1 LNMRNL
7 ILLAISFAFAPAA
20 LAQSVYRWVD
30 DQGVTNYTNDQ
41 SKVPANVK
49 AEVTAGD
56 EIYVLAT
63 DPSAAPSRAPA
74 MTAPSNGTSGDILTP
89 DERVVANQW
98 RAAFREVHARIA
110 RLELEVRADRQLL
123 DDPGRAVGRVA
134 SYRFDSHPRWTL
146 QPDHL
151 QTQQRLEWNL
161 GELWRA
167 RADLAELERA
177 ASREAVPREWRQ
189 P

>member
-1 LNMRNL
+1 MRNL
-7 ILLAISFAFAPAA
+7 ILLAICFTFASPA
-20 LAQSVYRWVD
+20 LATPVYRWVD

-49 AEVTAGD
+49 AQVTEGD
-56 EIYVLAT
+56 EVYFLAS
-63 DPSAAPSRAPA
+63 DRSSAPAARAPA
-74 MTAPSNGTSGDILTP
+74 MGAPAGGATGDILSP
-89 DERVVANQW
+89 DERAVANQW

-110 RLELEVRADRQLL
+110 RLEFEVRADKQLL

-134 SYRFDSHPRWTL
+134 SYRFDSYPRWTL
-146 QPDHL
+146 QPDYL

-177 ASREAVPREWRQ
+177 ASLEAVPREWRQ

>member
-1 LNMRNL
+1 MRNL
-7 ILLAISFAFAPAA
+7 LLLAICFAFAPAA
-20 LAQSVYRWVD
+20 LANPVYRWVD

-49 AEVTAGD
+49 ATVTSGD

-63 DPSAAPSRAPA
+63 DRSSTPSRAPA
-74 MTAPSNGTSGDILTP
+74 MSAPSNGASGDILTP
-89 DERVVANQW
+89 DERIVANQW

-110 RLELEVRADRQLL
+110 RLEFEVRADRQLL
-123 DDPGRAVGRVA
+123 EDPGRAVGRVA

-146 QPDHL
+146 QPDYL
-151 QTQQRLEWNL
+151 QTQQRLELNL